1 MTRGAPTLGIASVSA
16 RKDPLATIEIK
27 AFVPA
32 RDFDLS
38 RRFYQDLGF
47 ALVWAS
53 DDLAYFQAGATA
65 FLLQRFYVKEH
76 AENFMMHLLV
86 EDVAAW
92 WRHVDGQALGA
103 KYGVRVLPPED
114 RPWGIR
120 DFTIDDPTGVLWRIG
135 QRIGSS

>member
-1 MTRGAPTLGIASVSA
+1 MPNM
-16 RKDPLATIEIK
+16 ATVELK

-32 RDFDLS
+32 KDFELS
-38 RRFYQDLGF
+38 KRFYVDLGF
-47 ALVWAS
+47 TLFWSA
-53 DDLAYFQAGATA
+53 DDLAQFYAGSCT

-86 EDVAAW
+86 EDVESW
-92 WRHVDGQALGA
+92 WRHVEAAQLDK

-120 DFTIDDPTGVLWRIG
+120 DFTVDDPTSVLWRIG
-135 QRIGSS
+135 QVIENAQ